1 MKKSI
6 ALLFAGALVTG
17 FAFAG
22 GIENKTNMSTGYL
35 RNPSRNV
42 EAARPEASFYN
53 IAGTGFMENG
63 LHIEVGNQFIIK
75 EYANTLAT
83 KAGTIPS
90 GTKYNDETFVWFY
103 PNIDIV
109 YKMNNWAFFG
119 NFGIYAGG
127 GKLEYSEGTSLTA
140 LGFLKKALEYSGKA
154 SQASTLATNYATT
167 GDSENAAKYAS
178 AAKTAGATA
187 LALQSAASN
196 HSLTINSITYGEQIG
211 VAYNL
216 FDIVSLSAAIRFLQG
231 DQKLTLESA
240 YFSPLLNGGTEV
252 GCKSFAFGV
261 SPVFGAHVRLFEK
274 LDIAAQLQVKTVM
287 KYKVNEVTGKTIA
300 AQIGDNGITE
310 DTSFHS
316 DLPTALNLGLGYRVI
331 APLYISTSFNY
342 YFNKSADCD
351 TVIGTSSYDDSF
363 EIAAGA
369 DYTINDFVLVSA
381 GLAYGKQGTTSSANN
396 VFNPILDS
404 FQIGFG
410 AEIKPIK
417 ILTITAG
424 GTWVKYFD
432 TSYTVSNKGV
442 NYDIDL
448 SKKLFMFSL
457 GATLKLF

>member
-6 ALLFAGALVTG
+6 VFLAGLITAA

-53 IAGTGFMENG
+53 IAGTGFMEKG

-75 EYANTLAT
+75 EYANTLDTNAFAA
-83 KAGTIPS
+83 AGIKN

-109 YKMNNWAFFG
+109 YKLNNWAFFG

-127 GKLEYSEGTSLTA
+127 GKLEYTEGTSV
-140 LGFLKKALEYSGKA
+140 
-154 SQASTLATNYATT
+154 
-167 GDSENAAKYAS
+167 
-178 AAKTAGATA
+178 TA
-187 LALQSAASN
+187 LAFLQKAALSPVFAKIASN

-240 YFSPLLNGGTEV
+240 YFAPLLGGGTEV

-287 KYKVNEVTGKTIA
+287 KYEVKDVTGPLVAAGIGVTDGKT
-300 AQIGDNGITE
+300 
-310 DTSFHS
+310 FHS

-331 APLYISTSFNY
+331 DPLYISTSFNY

-351 TVIGTSSYDDSF
+351 TVIGTNSYDDSF

-381 GLAYGKQGTTSSANN
+381 GLAYGKQGTTSTANN

-417 ILTITAG
+417 LLTITVG

-432 TSYTVSNKGV
+432 TTYKASGL
-442 NYDIDL
+442 YDIDL

-457 GATLKLF
+457 GATVKLF

>member
-63 LHIEVGNQFIIK
+63 LHIEVGDQFIIK

-83 KAGTIPS
+83 DKVAAYGLKD
-90 GTKYNDETFVWFY
+90 GTKYNDETFVWLY

-127 GKLEYSEGTSLTA
+127 GKLEYSEGTSV
-140 LGFLKKALEYSGKA
+140 
-154 SQASTLATNYATT
+154 
-167 GDSENAAKYAS
+167 
-178 AAKTAGATA
+178 TA
-187 LALQSAASN
+187 LAFLRKAKEYGTTYAALARAGQGSSDNAIAANAAYNALLTAASN

-231 DQKLTLESA
+231 DQKLTLESSA
-240 YFSPLLNGGTEV
+240 FSTLLNGGTEV

-274 LDIAAQLQVKTVM
+274 LDIAAQLQVKTIM
-287 KYKVNEVTGKTIA
+287 KYSVNEVTGKKVA
-300 AQIGDNGITE
+300 AEIGDSGITE
-310 DTSFHS
+310 DTTFHS
-316 DLPTALNLGLGYRVI
+316 DLPTALNLGVGYRVI
-331 APLYISTSFNY
+331 EPLYISTSFNY

-351 TVIGTSSYDDSF
+351 TVIGTNSYDDSF

-381 GLAYGKQGTTSSANN
+381 GLAYGKQGTTSTANN

-432 TSYTVSNKGV
+432 TSYTVSNDGV

-448 SKKLFMFSL
+448 SKKLFMFSV

>member
-6 ALLFAGALVTG
+6 AFLAGALTAA

-63 LHIEVGNQFIIK
+63 LHIEVGDQFIIK

-83 KAGTIPS
+83 TAGSISS
-90 GTKYNDETFVWFY
+90 GTKYNDETFVWLY

-109 YKMNNWAFFG
+109 YKINNWAFFG

-127 GKLEYSEGTSLTA
+127 GKLEYSEGTSV
-140 LGFLKKALEYSGKA
+140 
-154 SQASTLATNYATT
+154 
-167 GDSENAAKYAS
+167 
-178 AAKTAGATA
+178 TA
-187 LALQSAASN
+187 LAFLDKAKSEKTAAMSAGNVTTATYYGN
-196 HSLTINSITYGEQIG
+196 QATNLAAAALDHSLTINSITYGEQIG

-216 FDIVSLSAAIRFLQG
+216 FDLVSLSAAIRFLEG
-231 DQKLTLESA
+231 NQKLTLESEKFGTISA
-240 YFSPLLNGGTEV
+240 LMNGGVSQGNEV
-252 GCKSFAFGV
+252 SCKSFAFGV

-287 KYKVNEVTGKTIA
+287 KYEVNDVTGSILA
-300 AQIGDNGITE
+300 AQIGVTDGKT
-310 DTSFHS
+310 FHS
-316 DLPTALNLGLGYRVI
+316 DLPTALNLGVGYRVI
-331 APLYISTSFNY
+331 DPLYISASFNY

-351 TVIGTSSYDDSF
+351 TVIGTNSYDDSF

-381 GLAYGKQGTTSSANN
+381 GLAYGKQGTTSTANN

-432 TSYTVSNKGV
+432 TTYTKSG
-442 NYDIDL
+442 YDIDL

-457 GATLKLF
+457 GASFKLF

>member
-6 ALLFAGALVTG
+6 ALLFAAALTAA

-90 GTKYNDETFVWFY
+90 GTKYNDETFVWLY

-109 YKMNNWAFFG
+109 YKMDKWAFFG

-127 GKLEYSEGTSLTA
+127 GKLEYSEGTS
-140 LGFLKKALEYSGKA
+140 
-154 SQASTLATNYATT
+154 
-167 GDSENAAKYAS
+167 
-178 AAKTAGATA
+178 ATA
-187 LALQSAASN
+187 LAFLGKAQDAQAAAAQAMTANKSALAQMYGAQATALASAATN

-216 FDIVSLSAAIRFLQG
+216 FDLVSLSAAIRFLQG

-274 LDIAAQLQVKTVM
+274 LDLAAQLQVITKM
-287 KYKVNEVTGKTIA
+287 KYEVNSVTGKKIA

-310 DTSFHS
+310 DTTFYS
-316 DLPTALNLGLGYRVI
+316 DIPTVLNLGVGYRVI
-331 APLYISTSFNY
+331 EPLYLSTSFNY

-351 TVIGTSSYDDSF
+351 SVIGTNSYDDSF
-363 EIAAGA
+363 EIALGA
-369 DYTINDFVLVSA
+369 DYKINDFVLVS
-381 GLAYGKQGTTSSANN
+381 GGFAYGKQGTTSSANN

-404 FQIGFG
+404 FQIGLG
-410 AEIKPIK
+410 TEITPIK
-417 ILTITAG
+417 LLKITAG
-424 GTWVKYFD
+424 ATYVKYFETEYKVKD
-432 TSYTVSNKGV
+432 IYPVDLNK
-442 NYDIDL
+442 N
-448 SKKLFMFSL
+448 LFMFALS
-457 GATLKLF
+457 ATVKLF

>member
-6 ALLFAGALVTG
+6 ALLFAGALVTE

-75 EYANTLAT
+75 EYANTLDT
-83 KAGTIPS
+83 TAGSIS
-90 GTKYNDETFVWFY
+90 KGTKYNDETFVWFY

-127 GKLEYSEGTSLTA
+127 GKLEYSEGTSV
-140 LGFLKKALEYSGKA
+140 
-154 SQASTLATNYATT
+154 
-167 GDSENAAKYAS
+167 
-178 AAKTAGATA
+178 TA
-187 LALQSAASN
+187 LAFLRKAKEYGTTYAALARAGQGSSDNAIAANAAYNALLTAASN

-240 YFSPLLNGGTEV
+240 YFNAISGQGNEV

-287 KYKVNEVTGKTIA
+287 KYEVKEVTGSTLAAGIGVTDGKT
-300 AQIGDNGITE
+300 
-310 DTSFHS
+310 FHS

-331 APLYISTSFNY
+331 DPLYISTSFNY

-351 TVIGTSSYDDSF
+351 TVIGTNSYDDSF

-432 TSYTVSNKGV
+432 TTYTKSG
-442 NYDIDL
+442 YDIDL

>member
-83 KAGTIPS
+83 DKVAAYGLKD
-90 GTKYNDETFVWFY
+90 GTKYNDETFVWLY

-109 YKMNNWAFFG
+109 YKMDKWAFFG

-127 GKLEYSEGTSLTA
+127 GKLEYSEGTSVTA
-140 LGFLKKALEYSGKA
+140 LAFLDKAKAYGTTYAALVKAGKG
-154 SQASTLATNYATT
+154 T
-167 GDSENAAKYAS
+167 SENAIAANAAYNALLS
-178 AAKTAGATA
+178 AV
-187 LALQSAASN
+187 SN

-216 FDIVSLSAAIRFLQG
+216 FDLVSLSAAIRFLQG
-231 DQKLTLESA
+231 DQKLTLESSA
-240 YFSPLLNGGTEV
+240 FSTLLNGGTEV

-287 KYKVNEVTGKTIA
+287 KYKVNDVTGKTIA

-310 DTSFHS
+310 DTTFHS

-331 APLYISTSFNY
+331 DPLYVSTSFNY

-351 TVIGTSSYDDSF
+351 TVIGTNSYDDSF

-381 GLAYGKQGTTSSANN
+381 GLAYGKQGTKSSANN

-432 TSYTVSNKGV
+432 TTYTKSG
-442 NYDIDL
+442 YDIDL

>member
-1 MKKSI
+1 
-6 ALLFAGALVTG
+6 
-17 FAFAG
+17 
-22 GIENKTNMSTGYL
+22 MSTGYL

-83 KAGTIPS
+83 DKVAAYGLKD
-90 GTKYNDETFVWFY
+90 GTKYNDETFVWLY
-103 PNIDIV
+103 PNIDVV

-127 GKLEYSEGTSLTA
+127 GKLEYSEGTSVTSL
-140 LGFLKKALEYSGKA
+140 LFLGKA
-154 SQASTLATNYATT
+154 QTVTNPILA
-167 GDSENAAKYAS
+167 GLIGGAA
-178 AAKTAGATA
+178 
-187 LALQSAASN
+187 LN
-196 HSLTINSITYGEQIG
+196 HSLTIESITYGEQIG

-216 FDIVSLSAAIRFLQG
+216 FDIVSLSAAIRFLEG
-231 DQKLTLESA
+231 DQKLTLESEKFGTISA
-240 YFSPLLNGGTEV
+240 LMNGGVSQGNEV

-287 KYKVNEVTGKTIA
+287 KYEVNDVTGSILA
-300 AQIGDNGITE
+300 AQIGVTDGKT
-310 DTSFHS
+310 FHS
-316 DLPTALNLGLGYRVI
+316 DLPTALNLGVGYRVI
-331 APLYISTSFNY
+331 EPLYISTSFNY
-342 YFNKSADCD
+342 QFNKSADCD
-351 TVIGTSSYDDSF
+351 TVIGTNSYDDSF
-363 EIAAGA
+363 EVAAGA

-381 GLAYGKQGTTSSANN
+381 GLAYGKQGTTSTANN

-432 TSYTVSNKGV
+432 TSYTVSNDGV

-448 SKKLFMFSL
+448 SKKLFMFSV

>member
-53 IAGTGFMENG
+53 IAGTGFMEKG

-75 EYANTLAT
+75 EYANTLDT
-83 KAGTIPS
+83 TAGSIS
-90 GTKYNDETFVWFY
+90 KGTKYNDETFVWFY

-127 GKLEYSEGTSLTA
+127 GKLEYSEGTSV
-140 LGFLKKALEYSGKA
+140 
-154 SQASTLATNYATT
+154 
-167 GDSENAAKYAS
+167 
-178 AAKTAGATA
+178 TA
-187 LALQSAASN
+187 LAFLQKAALSPVFAKIASN

-240 YFSPLLNGGTEV
+240 YFNAISGQGNEV

-287 KYKVNEVTGKTIA
+287 KYEVKEVTGSTLAAGIGVTDGKT
-300 AQIGDNGITE
+300 
-310 DTSFHS
+310 FHS
-316 DLPTALNLGLGYRVI
+316 DLPTALNLGVGYRVI
-331 APLYISTSFNY
+331 DPLYISTSFNY

-381 GLAYGKQGTTSSANN
+381 GLAYGKQGTKSSANN

-432 TSYTVSNKGV
+432 TTYKASGL
-442 NYDIDL
+442 YDIDL

-457 GATLKLF
+457 GATVKLF

>member
-83 KAGTIPS
+83 DKVAAYGVKD

-127 GKLEYSEGTSLTA
+127 GKLEYSEGTSV
-140 LGFLKKALEYSGKA
+140 
-154 SQASTLATNYATT
+154 
-167 GDSENAAKYAS
+167 
-178 AAKTAGATA
+178 TA
-187 LALQSAASN
+187 LAFLNYAALSPIFAKIASN

-216 FDIVSLSAAIRFLQG
+216 FDLVSLSAAIRFLQG

-240 YFSPLLNGGTEV
+240 YFNAISGQGNEV

-287 KYKVNEVTGKTIA
+287 KYEVKEVTGSTLAAGIGVTDGKT
-300 AQIGDNGITE
+300 
-310 DTSFHS
+310 FHS
-316 DLPTALNLGLGYRVI
+316 DLPTALNLGVGYRVI
-331 APLYISTSFNY
+331 DPLYVSTSFNY

-381 GLAYGKQGTTSSANN
+381 GLAYGKQGTKSSANN

-432 TSYTVSNKGV
+432 TTYTKSG
-442 NYDIDL
+442 YDIDL
-448 SKKLFMFSL
+448 SKKLFMFSV

>member
-63 LHIEVGNQFIIK
+63 LHIEVGDQFIIK
-75 EYANTLAT
+75 EYANTLDT
-83 KAGTIPS
+83 TAGSIS
-90 GTKYNDETFVWFY
+90 KGTKYNDETFVWLY
-103 PNIDIV
+103 PNIDVV
-109 YKMNNWAFFG
+109 YKMDKWAFFG

-127 GKLEYSEGTSLTA
+127 GKLEYSEGTSVTA
-140 LGFLKKALEYSGKA
+140 LAFLG
-154 SQASTLATNYATT
+154 QASTYSEQAKMAEAAATT
-167 GDSENAAKYAS
+167 YAAVDASKAAEYSKKAQADGNAAKN
-178 AAKTAGATA
+178 
-187 LALQSAASN
+187 LLAASGN

-240 YFSPLLNGGTEV
+240 YFNAISGQGNEV

-300 AQIGDNGITE
+300 DQIGVTE
-310 DTSFHS
+310 DKEFHS
-316 DLPTALNLGLGYRVI
+316 DLPTALNLGVGYRVI
-331 APLYISTSFNY
+331 EPLYISTSFNY

-381 GLAYGKQGTTSSANN
+381 GLAYGKQGTTSTANN

-432 TSYTVSNKGV
+432 TTYTKSG
-442 NYDIDL
+442 YDIDL

>member
-1 MKKSI
+1 
-6 ALLFAGALVTG
+6 
-17 FAFAG
+17 
-22 GIENKTNMSTGYL
+22 
-35 RNPSRNV
+35 
-42 EAARPEASFYN
+42 
-53 IAGTGFMENG
+53 
-63 LHIEVGNQFIIK
+63 
-75 EYANTLAT
+75 
-83 KAGTIPS
+83 
-90 GTKYNDETFVWFY
+90 
-103 PNIDIV
+103 
-109 YKMNNWAFFG
+109 MNNWAFFG

-127 GKLEYSEGTSLTA
+127 GKLEYSEGTSVTA
-140 LGFLKKALEYSGKA
+140 LAFLGKALEYSGKA
-154 SQASTLATNYATT
+154 SQASTVATNYATA

-240 YFSPLLNGGTEV
+240 YFNAISGQGNEV

-287 KYKVNEVTGKTIA
+287 KYEVNDVTGSILA
-300 AQIGDNGITE
+300 AQIGVTDGKT
-310 DTSFHS
+310 FHS

-331 APLYISTSFNY
+331 DPLYISTSFNY

-381 GLAYGKQGTTSSANN
+381 GLAYGKQGTKSSANN

-432 TSYTVSNKGV
+432 TTYTKSG
-442 NYDIDL
+442 YDIDL

>member
-1 MKKSI
+1 MKKLIAITFAASI
-6 ALLFAGALVTG
+6 FASL
-17 FAFAG
+17 AFAG

-42 EAARPEASFYN
+42 ESERPEASFYN

-75 EYANTLAT
+75 EYANTLSTDKLSAYGI
-83 KAGTIPS
+83 KD

-109 YKMNNWAFFG
+109 YKLNNWAFFG

-127 GKLEYSEGTSLTA
+127 GKLEYSEGTSV
-140 LGFLKKALEYSGKA
+140 
-154 SQASTLATNYATT
+154 
-167 GDSENAAKYAS
+167 
-178 AAKTAGATA
+178 TA
-187 LALQSAASN
+187 LAFLGQASAFSAKAEQAKNAYMATGNAAYYSAAQEAGNAAQNLLKAASD
-196 HSLTINSITYGEQIG
+196 HSLTITSITYGEQIG

-216 FDIVSLSAAIRFLQG
+216 FDTVSLSAAIRFLEG

-240 YFSPLLNGGTEV
+240 YFNALSGEGNEV

-287 KYKVNEVTGKTIA
+287 KYEVNEVTGKTLA
-300 AQIGDNGITE
+300 AGIGVEE
-310 DTSFHS
+310 DKTFHS
-316 DLPTALNLGLGYRVI
+316 DIPTVLNVGVGYRVI
-331 APLYISTSFNY
+331 DPLYLSTSFNY

-351 TVIGTSSYDDSF
+351 SVIGTNSYDDSF
-363 EIAAGA
+363 EIAVGA
-369 DYTINDFVLVSA
+369 DYKINDMVLVSG
-381 GLAYGKQGTTSSANN
+381 GLAYGKQGTTSDANN

-432 TSYTVSNKGV
+432 TTYTQSG
-442 NYDIDL
+442 YDIDL
-448 SKKLFMFSL
+448 SKKLLMFSL

>member
-6 ALLFAGALVTG
+6 ALSFAGALVTG

-75 EYANTLAT
+75 EYANTLDT
-83 KAGTIPS
+83 TAGSIS
-90 GTKYNDETFVWFY
+90 KGTKYNDETFVWFY

-127 GKLEYSEGTSLTA
+127 GKLEYSEGTSVTA
-140 LGFLKKALEYSGKA
+140 LAFLGKA
-154 SQASTLATNYATT
+154 STYSEQAKMAEAAATAA
-167 GDSENAAKYAS
+167 GDASKAAEYGKKAQAAGNAAKN
-178 AAKTAGATA
+178 
-187 LALQSAASN
+187 LLAASGN

-240 YFSPLLNGGTEV
+240 YFNAISGQGNEV

-331 APLYISTSFNY
+331 DPLYVSTSFNY

-351 TVIGTSSYDDSF
+351 TVIGTNSYDDSF

-432 TSYTVSNKGV
+432 TTYKASGL
-442 NYDIDL
+442 YDIDL
-448 SKKLFMFSL
+448 SKKLFMFSV

>member
-75 EYANTLAT
+75 EYANTLDTA
-83 KAGTIPS
+83 AGSIS
-90 GTKYNDETFVWFY
+90 KGTKYNDETFVWFY

-127 GKLEYSEGTSLTA
+127 GKLEYSEGTSVTA
-140 LGFLKKALEYSGKA
+140 LAFLGKALTTSQEATMAEAAAKQYAAAGDTAKSAEYGKKA
-154 SQASTLATNYATT
+154 QAA
-167 GDSENAAKYAS
+167 GNAAKNLL
-178 AAKTAGATA
+178 G
-187 LALQSAASN
+187 AASS

-216 FDIVSLSAAIRFLQG
+216 FDIVSLSAAVRFLQG

-240 YFSPLLNGGTEV
+240 YFNAISGQGNEV

-287 KYKVNEVTGKTIA
+287 KYEVKEVTGSTLAAGIGVTDGKT
-300 AQIGDNGITE
+300 
-310 DTSFHS
+310 FHS
-316 DLPTALNLGLGYRVI
+316 DLPTALNLGVGYRVI
-331 APLYISTSFNY
+331 DPLYVSTSFNY

-363 EIAAGA
+363 EIVAGA

-432 TSYTVSNKGV
+432 TTYTKSG
-442 NYDIDL
+442 YDIDL

>member
-1 MKKSI
+1 
-6 ALLFAGALVTG
+6 
-17 FAFAG
+17 
-22 GIENKTNMSTGYL
+22 MSTGYL

-83 KAGTIPS
+83 DKVAAYGLKD
-90 GTKYNDETFVWFY
+90 GTKYNDETFVWLY
-103 PNIDIV
+103 PNIDVV

-127 GKLEYSEGTSLTA
+127 GKLEYSEGTSVTSL
-140 LGFLKKALEYSGKA
+140 LFLGKA
-154 SQASTLATNYATT
+154 QTVTNPILA
-167 GDSENAAKYAS
+167 GLIGGAA
-178 AAKTAGATA
+178 
-187 LALQSAASN
+187 LN
-196 HSLTINSITYGEQIG
+196 HSLTIESITYGEQIG

-216 FDIVSLSAAIRFLQG
+216 FDIVSLSAAIRFLEG
-231 DQKLTLESA
+231 DQKLTLESEKFGTISA
-240 YFSPLLNGGTEV
+240 LMNGGVSQGNEV

-287 KYKVNEVTGKTIA
+287 KYEVNDVTGSILA
-300 AQIGDNGITE
+300 AQIGVTDGKT
-310 DTSFHS
+310 FHS
-316 DLPTALNLGLGYRVI
+316 DLPTALNLGVGYRVI
-331 APLYISTSFNY
+331 EPLYISTSFNY

-351 TVIGTSSYDDSF
+351 TVIGTNSYDDSF
-363 EIAAGA
+363 EVAAGA

-381 GLAYGKQGTTSSANN
+381 GLAYGKQGTTSTANN

-432 TSYTVSNKGV
+432 TSYTVSNDGV

-448 SKKLFMFSL
+448 SKKLFMFSV

>member
-127 GKLEYSEGTSLTA
+127 GKLEYSEGTSVTA
-140 LGFLKKALEYSGKA
+140 LAFLGKA
-154 SQASTLATNYATT
+154 STYSEQAKMAEAAATAV
-167 GDSENAAKYAS
+167 GDASKAAEYSKKAQAAGNAAKN
-178 AAKTAGATA
+178 
-187 LALQSAASN
+187 LLAASGN
-196 HSLTINSITYGEQIG
+196 HFLTINSITYGEQIG

-240 YFSPLLNGGTEV
+240 YFNAISGQGNEV

-287 KYKVNEVTGKTIA
+287 KYEVNDVTGKTIA
-300 AQIGDNGITE
+300 KEIGVTDGKT
-310 DTSFHS
+310 FRS

-331 APLYISTSFNY
+331 DPLYISTSFNY

-351 TVIGTSSYDDSF
+351 TVIGTNSYDDSF

-369 DYTINDFVLVSA
+369 DYTINDFVIVSA

-432 TSYTVSNKGV
+432 TTYTKSG
-442 NYDIDL
+442 YDIDL

>member
-127 GKLEYSEGTSLTA
+127 GKLEYSEGTSV
-140 LGFLKKALEYSGKA
+140 
-154 SQASTLATNYATT
+154 
-167 GDSENAAKYAS
+167 
-178 AAKTAGATA
+178 TA
-187 LALQSAASN
+187 LAFLRKAKEYGTTYAALARAGQGSSDNAIAANAAYNALLTAASN

-216 FDIVSLSAAIRFLQG
+216 FDLVSFSAAIRFLQG
-231 DQKLTLESA
+231 DQKLTLESSA
-240 YFSPLLNGGTEV
+240 FSTLLNGGTEV

-316 DLPTALNLGLGYRVI
+316 DLPTALNLGVGYRVI
-331 APLYISTSFNY
+331 DPLYVSTSFNY

-351 TVIGTSSYDDSF
+351 TVIGTNSYDDSF

-381 GLAYGKQGTTSSANN
+381 GLAYGKQGTKSSANN

-432 TSYTVSNKGV
+432 TSYTVSNDGV

-448 SKKLFMFSL
+448 SKKLFMFSV